1 MHFVCFVVNP
11 TNIFYPKKFL
21 HRNMIILCRISV
33 IYDIRLFNKFLNC
46 LIVSNLERYK
56 TWFFLFCF
64 ENEGTRMIAGRET
77 MKYLM
82 TFQGCCKSYHQC
94 LESQGKSIICGS

>member
-11 TNIFYPKKFL
+11 TNIFYPKIFL

-46 LIVSNLERYK
+46 LINCRIWKDTKPGFSYFVLK
-56 TWFFLFCF
+56 T
-64 ENEGTRMIAGRET
+64 RE
-77 MKYLM
+77 
-82 TFQGCCKSYHQC
+82 QG
-94 LESQGKSIICGS
+94 

>member
-46 LIVSNLERYK
+46 LIRPSPAMYLIWKDTKPGFSYFVLK
-56 TWFFLFCF
+56 T
-64 ENEGTRMIAGRET
+64 RE
-77 MKYLM
+77 
-82 TFQGCCKSYHQC
+82 QG
-94 LESQGKSIICGS
+94 